1 MRRIWTMLL
10 ALLIAAAGL
19 GGGAWRTSGR
29 HLVDRTA
36 AIFAADQPTTCA
48 EIDKSLIQID
58 VPMPKAGS
66 EPMAGRAFSTSD
78 GAIAV
83 LVIVNRLTSDG
94 QLNSVDFSASV
105 KVSDVLT
112 RSNGGTQVVT
122 YDPPARSASNVGP
135 GDDAA
140 LTAISFCYRIAIPS
154 PPAPANP
161 KATPTPAA
169 PPPSPTPIEFD
180 LGPLQTASA
189 QAATSVAQA
198 QATAAVAQTAEAK
211 SAAQVAS
218 LQATAAAQ
226 ASQIA
231 ALQATMSAPTPTPTT
246 GPEGAVLFS
255 AATDQEF
262 GQLTLPAD
270 WRIENGLVADGSS
283 ARDWVLLPAIAGLGP
298 DQAIE
303 AEIVLGNAA
312 PCPGNFGL
320 ALRGTQDGF
329 VAGGLEWACD
339 ESAKLWVGQGVLA
352 QGQPPVL
359 AAGAHL
365 FRVEARGA
373 TIRFLIDGAVVLEA
387 TTSQVA
393 GGQLGLWSSGV
404 PLTVKSLRVVSL
416 S

>member
-1 MRRIWTMLL
+1 
-10 ALLIAAAGL
+10 
-19 GGGAWRTSGR
+19 
-29 HLVDRTA
+29 LVDRTA

-48 EIDKSLIQID
+48 QIDKSLIQID
-58 VPMPKAGS
+58 VPMPKAGP

-83 LVIVNRLTSDG
+83 LVIVNRVTSDG
-94 QLNSVDFSASV
+94 QVESVDFSASV
-105 KVSDVLT
+105 KVSDALV
-112 RSNGGTQVVT
+112 RSNGGTHVVA
-122 YDPPARSASNVGP
+122 YDPPARSASDVGP

-161 KATPTPAA
+161 KATPTPAT
-169 PPPSPTPIEFD
+169 PPPSPTPVEFD

-198 QATAAVAQTAEAK
+198 QATAAAAQTAEAK
-211 SAAQVAS
+211 SAAQVAG
-218 LQATAAAQ
+218 LQATSEAQ

-231 ALQATMSAPTPTPTT
+231 ALQATVAAPTPTATA

-255 AATDQEF
+255 ASTDQEF
-262 GQLTLPAD
+262 GQLTLPAGWKIQD
-270 WRIENGLVADGSS
+270 GLVADGSS
-283 ARDWVLLPAIAGLGP
+283 AQNWVLLPAIAGLGP

-303 AEIVLGNAA
+303 AEIVLGDSA

-320 ALRGTQDGF
+320 AVRGTQDGF

-339 ESAKLWVGQGVLA
+339 ETAKLWAGQSVLI
-352 QGQPPVL
+352 QGKAPGL
-359 AAGAHL
+359 SAGAHL

-373 TIRFLIDGAVVLEA
+373 TVRFLIDGAVVLEA

-393 GGQLGLWSSGV
+393 GGQLGLWSSGA
-404 PLTVKSLRVVSL
+404 PLTVKSLRVVNL